1 MPIVDSDA
9 HVIETPET
17 WSYLSEAER
26 KFEPMIVTRK
36 SGPGEQAYT
45 GKEIREYWVIDG
57 LLLPKDQNIG
67 TEATPEAR
75 EMRDIPGRL
84 AHMNALDIDIQVL
97 YPTLFLRPCTT
108 NPEIEYALCRSYN
121 RWLADI
127 WKQAP
132 DRLRWVAMP
141 PLLSMHKLIAE
152 LEFARDNGAVGVMLR
167 GLEHDRMLSDP
178 YFYPLY
184 DAAGEMGLAICPH
197 SATNSFL
204 MYNLYHDDAAFN
216 KFKLPTIGAVHS
228 LLWHGVPE
236 RFPKIRWGI
245 VEVSAQWIPYL
256 LNDLGLRLRRRGID
270 MPGDM
275 LERNNMFV
283 ACQVTDDLDYVLRY
297 AGENTLIIGTDYG
310 HADTATE
317 IDALRKIRDDGRIA
331 PHVIDRILDDNACAL
346 YGLQ

>member
-1 MPIVDSDA
+1 MPIIDSDA

-17 WSYLSEAER
+17 WSYLSKAER
-26 KFEPMIVTRK
+26 KFEPMIVTRETG
-36 SGPGEQAYT
+36 SEEQALT
-45 GKEIREYWVIDG
+45 GRAIREYWVVDNYIM
-57 LLLPKDQNIG
+57 PKDLNVG
-67 TEATPEAR
+67 PEATPEAR

-84 AHMNALDIDIQVL
+84 AHMDALNIDIQVL
-97 YPTLFLRPCTT
+97 YPTIFLRPCTT
-108 NPEIEYALCRSYN
+108 NPEIEYALCRAYN

-132 DRLRWVAMP
+132 DRLRWVAVP
-141 PLLSMHKLIAE
+141 PVLSMHKMAEE

-167 GLEHDRMLSDP
+167 GLECDRMLSDP

-184 DAAGEMGLAICPH
+184 DIANELWLAVCPH

-204 MYNLYHDDAAFN
+204 MYDLYHDDPGFN
-216 KFKLPTIGAVHS
+216 KFKLATIGAAHS
-228 LLWHGVPE
+228 LMWHGVPE
-236 RFPKIRWGI
+236 KFPKINWGF

-256 LNDLGLRLRRRGID
+256 LNDLGIRMRRRGID
-270 MPGDM
+270 MPDNI
-275 LERNNMFV
+275 LEKNNIFV

-297 AGENTLIIGTDYG
+297 SGENTLVIGTDYG

-346 YGLQ
+346 YGLS

>member
-1 MPIVDSDA
+1 MPIIDSDA

-17 WSYLSEAER
+17 WSYLSKAER

-36 SGPGEQAYT
+36 TGSEEQALI
-45 GKEIREYWVIDG
+45 GRAIREYWVVDNYIM
-57 LLLPKDQNIG
+57 PKDLNVG
-67 TEATPEAR
+67 PEATPAAR

-84 AHMNALDIDIQVL
+84 AHMDALNIDIQVL
-97 YPTLFLRPCTT
+97 YPTIFLRPCTT
-108 NPEIEYALCRSYN
+108 NPEVEYALCRAYN
-121 RWLADI
+121 RWLGDI

-132 DRLRWVAMP
+132 DRLRWVAVP
-141 PLLSMHKLIAE
+141 PVLSMHKMAEE

-167 GLEHDRMLSDP
+167 GLECDRMLSDP

-184 DAAGEMGLAICPH
+184 DIASELGLAVCPH

-204 MYNLYHDDAAFN
+204 MYDLYHDDPGFN
-216 KFKLPTIGAVHS
+216 KFKLATIGAAHS
-228 LLWHGVPE
+228 LMWHGIPE
-236 RFPKIRWGI
+236 KFPKINWGF

-256 LNDLGLRLRRRGID
+256 LNDLGIRLRRRGID
-270 MPGDM
+270 MPDDM
-275 LERNNMFV
+275 LEKNNIFV

-297 AGENTLIIGTDYG
+297 SGENTLVIGTDYG

-346 YGLQ
+346 YGLG